1 MAFTT
6 PNSVQ
11 VQGSHNWIGS
21 NAAYNLLKP
30 TIDPTEAKVW
40 GTQDLTGLMD
50 LLGGKNYIAAISY
63 RHMEEDRIH
72 QVVIAAGTGTG
83 VVGATIVYTL
93 DASDIMPTFPLTPV
107 EPYVATGTQ
116 VNLMPV
122 RVNDILLFPDKG
134 LGQAQGVVTA
144 VSAGATTFDCT
155 STNGIALPTTT
166 NADNIIN
173 LGVSVGEAK
182 DQALPFNPRSA
193 VYFNM
198 AEIMNDTYATSG
210 TSLGEATW
218 QSYEWRGQTKDVWWF
233 KGQSA
238 TFRRFR
244 NFREMKLVAGEKIAS
259 ATGVNAYDATL
270 ARTEGLIPFASSYNA
285 VVQFNIGAGLTL
297 DDYNT
302 IITDTIDKNAGTSE
316 YSVWTSIRNRVA
328 IESFV
333 RVEMKAGAVQYGAFS
348 GGKQQYVDFGFDSFQ
363 TLGYTSHLMTYQPF
377 NNPTMLGAA
386 GFTYGDLSLFIP
398 MNKEIYALGEQKQ
411 KTEVPA
417 IRTNYVKNEKSRE
430 WEEWLLGGTGG
441 VYTNGNDSISINF
454 RSHAGFEGFGPNRFL
469 TLQGVNS

>member
-1 MAFTT
+1 MFNT
-6 PNSVQ
+6 PSTVQ

-30 TIDPTEAKVW
+30 SIDPKEAKVW

-50 LLGGKNYIAAISY
+50 MLGGKNYVPAISY
-63 RHMEEDRIH
+63 RHMEEDRLH
-72 QVVIAAGTGTG
+72 QVVIATGTA
-83 VVGATIVYTL
+83 GAAGASVTYTV
-93 DASDIMPTFPLTPV
+93 DASDYMASFPTSPV

-116 VNLMPV
+116 VNLLPV
-122 RVNDILLFPDKG
+122 RLNDILLFANG
-134 LGQAQGVVTA
+134 TQAVVTA
-144 VSAGATTFDCT
+144 VTPSGPTFVATP
-155 STNGIALPTTT
+155 TNNGVCPTTT
-166 NADNIIN
+166 SADNIVN

-182 DQALPFNPRSA
+182 DQATPMNPRSA
-193 VYFNM
+193 VYYNM
-198 AEIMNDTYATSG
+198 AEIMNDSYATSG

-218 QSYEWRGQTKDVWWF
+218 QAYEWKGQTKDVWWF
-233 KGQSA
+233 KGQST

-244 NFREMKLVAGEKIAS
+244 NFREIKLLTGEKVTA
-259 ATGVNAYDATL
+259 ATAINTYDATL
-270 ARTEGLIPFASSYNA
+270 TRTEGLIPFASGYNA
-285 VVQFNIGAGLTL
+285 IVEFNISSGITL
-297 DDYNT
+297 DDYQNL
-302 IITDTIDKNAGTSE
+302 IIDSVDKNAGTSE
-316 YSVWTSIRNRVA
+316 YSVWTSIRNRSA
-328 IESFV
+328 IEGGV
-333 RVEMKAGAVQYGAFS
+333 IRPEMKEGGVQYGAF
-348 GGKQQYVDFGFDSFQ
+348 GGGQKQYVDFGFDSFQ

-398 MNKEIYALGEQKQ
+398 MNKEIYALGESMQ

-417 IRTNYVKNEKSRE
+417 IRINYVKNETQRGE

-454 RSHAGFEGFGPNRFL
+454 RSHCGFEGFGANRFV